1 MPGAPVPA
9 WFGFTGHTFFYSQ
22 HDFLKVLL
30 NTNLFDFFFPV
41 TEDEIRRGIINT
53 PSPSKHCF
61 WFKRVILDLTANID
75 AKNAGK
81 FIDKTWGEIA
91 SVDENAQ
98 KLLSTLREKD
108 LPRVL
113 PSENI
118 MTYDVKWTEQGVDPS
133 VSPEHAQYIE
143 KLCKDFYSILTQMI
157 DTGIKDN
164 ETSDSRDSFAE
175 ELFQHGSFCQK
186 KCKSFYG
193 RKEFLEASK
202 KTLLEHDKHAVV
214 LHGESGCGKTSIVAK
229 IASEVKQ
236 WVEDE
241 SSIVVLRFIG
251 TSPDSSSIRPLLRSM
266 CIQLC
271 KATGNIPGNIPEVIV
286 HTCR

>member
-1 MPGAPVPA
+1 MLLLLLLLLV
-9 WFGFTGHTFFYSQ
+9 FTGFYSQ

-251 TSPDSSSIRPLLRSM
+251 TSSDSSSIRPLLRSM
-266 CIQLC
+266 CIHLC